1 MKRIVV
7 LLALLVG
14 GCDLTASQERATA
27 ERADDAGCLSY
38 GLKYGSPE
46 YAQCRLSKDQQRQAK
61 QAAVLRQVIRNNQ
74 ETANQLQPAPVPTVR
89 PSVNCTT
96 IGMGGGI
103 SSTSCQ

>member
-1 MKRIVV
+1 MKRMVL

-27 ERADDAGCLSY
+27 ERADDAGCASY

-46 YAQCRLSKDQQRQAK
+46 YAQCRLSKDQQRRAN
-61 QAAVLRQVIRNNQ
+61 QAAAVGQVNRNNQ
-74 ETANQLQPAPVPTVR
+74 ETANQLQPAPTVR

-103 SSTSCQ
+103 SSTNCQ